1 MMQKI
6 LAGRAAL
13 LLAGIQSQLSEESL
27 VTQSEELPPE
37 GKVDKNVTFYL
48 AAGFVGRRGSLAVF
62 GVIKRH
68 FVNSPSALD
77 TTTVP
82 LNCWEPHAMAK
93 YITHILSIVSST

>member
-13 LLAGIQSQLSEESL
+13 LLAGIQSQLSEESI

-48 AAGFVGRRGSLAVF
+48 AAGFMGRRGSLAVF

-68 FVNSPSALD
+68 FVNNPSAQL
-77 TTTVP
+77 
-82 LNCWEPHAMAK
+82 LSRIKSWEPHAMAK
-93 YITHILSIVSST
+93 YITHILSVVSST